1 MTIALLA
8 GSKLTCRLKAMASV
22 MQSACLICMVC
33 TTALRQRNKM
43 KIIKVPY
50 WTNSR
55 HHLLDDDGKVI
66 CITDSIMIVNHWIK
80 QYGIMVE

>member
-1 MTIALLA
+1 
-8 GSKLTCRLKAMASV
+8 
-22 MQSACLICMVC
+22 
-33 TTALRQRNKM
+33 M

-66 CITDSIMIVNHWIK
+66 CITDAMIIVDHWIK